1 MDFDGPNSSSSE
13 VVPIVHRPEPKERVA
28 KFVCQVSKSDLCS
41 NPKLQPTPGH
51 RNHFT
56 TYCTPPRPGVLRFC
70 GRQVLVGRL
79 RRRGYLPDGFPT
91 VESLAGA
98 ADHKLFV
105 SIAGNPHHVLR
116 RHYTMR
122 KSPLVTTCTPGL
134 ITFYSLKR
142 TIETL
147 SPDPYMLNSKLRI
160 FLFNLNFLCQFV

>member
-1 MDFDGPNSSSSE
+1 MPPNYFEGNFQARYCITE
-13 VVPIVHRPEPKERVA
+13 VRV
-28 KFVCQVSKSDLCS
+28 
-41 NPKLQPTPGH
+41 
-51 RNHFT
+51 R
-56 TYCTPPRPGVLRFC
+56 
-70 GRQVLVGRL
+70 
-79 RRRGYLPDGFPT
+79 LPDDFPT

-105 SIAGNPHHVLR
+105 FIAGNPHHVLR

-160 FLFNLNFLCQFV
+160 FFTLFKFLMSVAVTLSTK